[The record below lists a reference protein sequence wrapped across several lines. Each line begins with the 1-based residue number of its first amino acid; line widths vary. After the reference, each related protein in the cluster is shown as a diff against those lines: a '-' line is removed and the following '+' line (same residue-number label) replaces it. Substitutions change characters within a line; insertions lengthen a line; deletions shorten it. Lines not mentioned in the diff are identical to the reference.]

1 MHLTCFVSLGNPAKI
16 DIKCTFEGDTGVL
29 PDQAGSVAS
38 LMQFAMASAASNP
51 DPSVRNSLSPGVDST
66 YPALEWAACM
76 SKLLFIAPS
85 YLPR

>member
-1 MHLTCFVSLGNPAKI
+1 M
-16 DIKCTFEGDTGVL
+16 GVL

-66 YPALEWAACM
+66 YTVLEWAVYM
-76 SKLLFIAPS
+76 SKPLFIVPS
-85 YLPR
+85 SLPQ